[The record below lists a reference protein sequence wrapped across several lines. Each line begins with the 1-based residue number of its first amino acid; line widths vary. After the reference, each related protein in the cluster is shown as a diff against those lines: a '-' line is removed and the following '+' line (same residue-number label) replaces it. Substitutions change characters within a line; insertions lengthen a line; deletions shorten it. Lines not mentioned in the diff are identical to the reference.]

1 MVYRSARAE
10 PVDLSVSVH
19 PTVIPQLLTRKAVQ
33 SGPGRRPG
41 AVRKAGLHRGF
52 RRSPARR
59 ALPLGL
65 AAAALVAGIWLLA
78 GGGPAPDA
86 VAGLFPGFGP
96 GESVPVQAG
105 VAAGQER
112 PAAPSEGPAGV
123 SPPST
128 ADGGATVVLPDL
140 EALLASPD
148 PAEAVRGL
156 ARLRSLA
163 LSSGDFGLLDDV
175 NAPGSAAAAADARIR
190 TQLSASG
197 HVLAGFSTSLTR
209 IEATAD
215 SSPARAVV
223 AITTA
228 PSAYRELDGNGA
240 IVAEVPA
247 ASAQQ
252 LHLVLVPVDGRWQ
265 IQDVLPPGPEAG

>member
-1 MVYRSARAE
+1 M
-10 PVDLSVSVH
+10 
-19 PTVIPQLLTRKAVQ
+19 
-33 SGPGRRPG
+33 
-41 AVRKAGLHRGF
+41 
-52 RRSPARR
+52 
-59 ALPLGL
+59 
-65 AAAALVAGIWLLA
+65 AGIWLLA

>member
-1 MVYRSARAE
+1 MGHEA
-10 PVDLSVSVH
+10 
-19 PTVIPQLLTRKAVQ
+19 
-33 SGPGRRPG
+33 
-41 AVRKAGLHRGF
+41 
-52 RRSPARR
+52 
-59 ALPLGL
+59 
-65 AAAALVAGIWLLA
+65 
-78 GGGPAPDA
+78 
-86 VAGLFPGFGP
+86 
-96 GESVPVQAG
+96 
-105 VAAGQER
+105 
-112 PAAPSEGPAGV
+112 PAAPSEGPAGG
-123 SPPST
+123 PPPPT

-163 LSSGDFGLLDDV
+163 LSSGDFSLLD
-175 NAPGSAAAAADARIR
+175 ARQRPGRRQPPLPTARIR

-240 IVAEVPA
+240 MVAEVPA

-252 LHLVLVPVDGRWQ
+252 LHLVLVPVDGRWR
-265 IQDVLPPGPEAG
+265 IQDVLPSGARSGLGFRRRGTRW